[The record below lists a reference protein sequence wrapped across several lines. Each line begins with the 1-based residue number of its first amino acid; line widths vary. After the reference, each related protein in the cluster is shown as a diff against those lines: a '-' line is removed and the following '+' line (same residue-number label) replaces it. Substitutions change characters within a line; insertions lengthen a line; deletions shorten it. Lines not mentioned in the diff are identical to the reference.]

1 MKTPAITDD
10 RLLFFHQLCLNHKLP
25 HPVCS
30 GCVDACPFGALQ
42 QQGSSIEIDH
52 DRCTL
57 CGACVAACPVL
68 AVNLRQHPYAGI
80 SGHITEKPYF
90 ALGCFRQSAG
100 QEHIRI
106 PCARVVD
113 IALLGHRAIEQPD
126 ESASMQILTADC
138 TRCPCNGDGG
148 LPSHISSLQEE
159 SAFWRIPV
167 DIELQQV
174 SSKDRT
180 GKGAPPSSGS
190 GLSRRSLLR
199 FFRSGEPHIASS
211 APANSA
217 PDTCESSCH
226 KRQLLLAY
234 LSRTPFPLSS
244 ATVLPGHSFGQIHM
258 ERGGECTLCEVCTRL
273 CPTRAL
279 YWLDSEN
286 QRSLR
291 FDPTL
296 CIACKRCTLC
306 PGKLLTLQSITC
318 GEFFS
323 GTRDLCQFATAA
335 CESCDDLF
343 VKNPETNG
351 LLCPVCQTMA
361 KNQQRLLADLK
372 NCSDTQ

>member
-1 MKTPAITDD
+1 
-10 RLLFFHQLCLNHKLP
+10 
-25 HPVCS
+25 
-30 GCVDACPFGALQ
+30 
-42 QQGSSIEIDH
+42 
-52 DRCTL
+52 
-57 CGACVAACPVL
+57 
-68 AVNLRQHPYAGI
+68 
-80 SGHITEKPYF
+80 
-90 ALGCFRQSAG
+90 
-100 QEHIRI
+100 
-106 PCARVVD
+106 
-113 IALLGHRAIEQPD
+113 
-126 ESASMQILTADC
+126 
-138 TRCPCNGDGG
+138 
-148 LPSHISSLQEE
+148 
-159 SAFWRIPV
+159 
-167 DIELQQV
+167 
-174 SSKDRT
+174 
-180 GKGAPPSSGS
+180 
-190 GLSRRSLLR
+190 
-199 FFRSGEPHIASS
+199 
-211 APANSA
+211 
-217 PDTCESSCH
+217 
-226 KRQLLLAY
+226 
-234 LSRTPFPLSS
+234 
-244 ATVLPGHSFGQIHM
+244 M

-296 CIACKRCTLC
+296 CIACKRCALC